1 MEPLVDAAWLAE
13 HAADPDLRII
23 DFRWYLDA
31 RSGRA
36 AYDAG
41 HIPGA
46 VFVDLEA
53 VTAPSGPGRHPLPAT
68 ARFEAEMRL
77 AGVSAQSLV
86 VVYDD
91 AGGSIAARLWWLLRH
106 FGHEQVSM
114 LDGGLQA
121 WTGLLS
127 TEPAQPPPPWQ
138 LNPRYTTRNSIRR
151 VSQARA
157 GPIRRVS
164 QAKAGPESM
173 SPRRRS
179 PVPLRLRQRR
189 RGAAATG

>member
-68 ARFEAEMRL
+68 TRFEAEMRL

-91 AGGSIAARLWWLLRH
+91 AGGSIAASQGLAREISRPGREGWTPGDRALRFRRQRL
-106 FGHEQVSM
+106 
-114 LDGGLQA
+114 
-121 WTGLLS
+121 
-127 TEPAQPPPPWQ
+127 PP
-138 LNPRYTTRNSIRR
+138 
-151 VSQARA
+151 RA
-157 GPIRRVS
+157 GDDSRR
-164 QAKAGPESM
+164 APAA
-173 SPRRRS
+173 S
-179 PVPLRLRQRR
+179 PV
-189 RGAAATG
+189 